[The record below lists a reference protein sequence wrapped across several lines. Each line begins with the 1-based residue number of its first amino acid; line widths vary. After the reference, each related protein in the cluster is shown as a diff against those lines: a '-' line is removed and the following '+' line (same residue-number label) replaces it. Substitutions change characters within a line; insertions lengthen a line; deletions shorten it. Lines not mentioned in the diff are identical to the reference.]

1 MSSKSVTFHLVLVYP
16 LDLLSLLSL
25 LNFIKVMRNHPTHDH
40 LAILVSTIELLRI
53 SSFLFQF
60 LFEGCLCLD
69 LVLFLCGPRLF
80 DLVKLH
86 VEARLGVLAFTWT
99 LLLLLLLASFNWSWF
114 LCLLAIYILLT
125 SFFLVLSSI
134 VGHNCL
140 VSWLWLE

>member
-86 VEARLGVLAFTWT
+86 VEARLGVLAFTRT
-99 LLLLLLLASFNWSWF
+99 LLLLLLLAS
-114 LCLLAIYILLT
+114 LT
-125 SFFLVLSSI
+125 
-134 VGHNCL
+134 
-140 VSWLWLE
+140 